1 MTCGQCTGTNQIV
14 NKWSSEVQISCIKKI
29 IGHSPE
35 WLMPCTCILVCT
47 CSRVQ
52 VTPMDIPNKQICT
65 PVMFFVCVV
74 CSCTNGIEITCAAC
88 KPLCHT
94 PTTSYLITQSLVW
107 IRWHM
112 YRTFL
117 NPVSNCAL
125 DISLPFENVSNE
137 FFAVQLLREETG
149 IHFFAS
155 SISNSRLSNIPPP
168 PDSTVNWDSRSNR
181 IWPSPCQSASH
192 YYEKGKVSAKHVT

>member
-1 MTCGQCTGTNQIV
+1 MTWCGQTTRTNQIV

-94 PTTSYLITQSLVW
+94 PTTSYLITQS
-107 IRWHM
+107 
-112 YRTFL
+112 FG
-117 NPVSNCAL
+117 L
-125 DISLPFENVSNE
+125 DSLTYVPNVFESS
-137 FFAVQLLREETG
+137 VQLCSWYLT
-149 IHFFAS
+149 
-155 SISNSRLSNIPPP
+155 SIWKCELWSFCSPTHSR
-168 PDSTVNWDSRSNR
+168 RNR
-181 IWPSPCQSASH
+181 YPLFCIFNQQRQTSKHSSASWL
-192 YYEKGKVSAKHVT
+192 YRELGLSQ

>member
-1 MTCGQCTGTNQIV
+1 MELWGSNFLHQKN
-14 NKWSSEVQISCIKKI
+14 NRPF
-29 IGHSPE
+29 PE

-94 PTTSYLITQSLVW
+94 PTTSYLITQS
-107 IRWHM
+107 
-112 YRTFL
+112 FG
-117 NPVSNCAL
+117 L
-125 DISLPFENVSNE
+125 DSLTYVPNVFESS
-137 FFAVQLLREETG
+137 VQLCSWYLT
-149 IHFFAS
+149 
-155 SISNSRLSNIPPP
+155 SIWKCELWVFCSR
-168 PDSTVNWDSRSNR
+168 THSRRNR
-181 IWPSPCQSASH
+181 YPLLCIFNQQLQTIKHSSASWL
-192 YYEKGKVSAKHVT
+192 YRELGLPQ

>member
-1 MTCGQCTGTNQIV
+1 MSGALRF
-14 NKWSSEVQISCIKKI
+14 KFLASKFFL
-29 IGHSPE
+29 GHSPE
-35 WLMPCTCILVCT
+35 WLMPCIVVCT

-52 VTPMDIPNKQICT
+52 VTPMNIPNKQICT
-65 PVMFFVCVV
+65 PIMFFVFVM
-74 CSCTNGIEITCAAC
+74 CSCTNGIENTKAAC

-94 PTTSYLITQSLVW
+94 PTTSYLITQS
-107 IRWHM
+107 
-112 YRTFL
+112 FGL
-117 NPVSNCAL
+117 N
-125 DISLPFENVSNE
+125 SLTYVPNVFESSVQLCSWYLASIWKCE
-137 FFAVQLLREETG
+137 LWVFAVQLLREETG

>member
-1 MTCGQCTGTNQIV
+1 
-14 NKWSSEVQISCIKKI
+14 
-29 IGHSPE
+29 
-35 WLMPCTCILVCT
+35 
-47 CSRVQ
+47 
-52 VTPMDIPNKQICT
+52 MDIPSKQICT

-88 KPLCHT
+88 KPLRHT
-94 PTTSYLITQSLVW
+94 PTTSYLITQSFGLDSLTYVPNV
-107 IRWHM
+107 
-112 YRTFL
+112 L

-125 DISLPFENVSNE
+125 DISLPFENVSYE

-181 IWPSPCQSASH
+181 IWPSPCQSTSH
-192 YYEKGKVSAKHVT
+192 YYEKGKVSAWYVT

>member
-1 MTCGQCTGTNQIV
+1 MTWCGQTIRTNQIV

-35 WLMPCTCILVCT
+35 RLMPCTCILVCT

-52 VTPMDIPNKQICT
+52 VTPMDIPSKQICT

-94 PTTSYLITQSLVW
+94 PTTSYLITQS
-107 IRWHM
+107 
-112 YRTFL
+112 FG
-117 NPVSNCAL
+117 L
-125 DISLPFENVSNE
+125 DSLTYVPNVFESS
-137 FFAVQLLREETG
+137 VQLCSWYLT
-149 IHFFAS
+149 
-155 SISNSRLSNIPPP
+155 SIWKCELWVFCS
-168 PDSTVNWDSRSNR
+168 
-181 IWPSPCQSASH
+181 PSPSRRNRYPLLCIFNQQLQTIKHSSASWL
-192 YYEKGKVSAKHVT
+192 YRELGLSQ